1 MIWASALAPNLAGER
16 TDEATLRSEAQLLA
30 ALVSPALAKFLIE
43 PVERRIGAT
52 LIDDGHARK
61 SRLLNRLNAARQA
74 RWISE
79 IADGGFAFLCLKGYA
94 HARSIYPDAALRSTG
109 DLDVLV
115 RRRDLAGLVDFLERR
130 GFTFA
135 SAGLPRWGFISDASF
150 VPFVGPDGENIDL
163 HIHPDAFPAHAA
175 LSTELAFARARRIA
189 AEDGSFLAPSPEH
202 ALILCITNA
211 AKDKFGPFA
220 ATKLVDAA
228 RLIETT
234 PALDWDEVAWLARK
248 GHFHKPALV
257 FLALL
262 VGLGFPADSV
272 PARLRPE
279 FHGITGREFR
289 RLVASWR
296 ALFAERTGSAA
307 VVRRELVLCTEPR
320 VGLHNTLAR
329 LRGLVAPRSGIPRFK
344 ERRI

>member
-1 MIWASALAPNLAGER
+1 MIWATVFAPDAADGA
-16 TDEATLRSEAQLLA
+16 DEVSLRAEAQLLA
-30 ALVSPALAKFLIE
+30 ALVSPALAKFLVE
-43 PVERRIGAT
+43 PAEQRGGMT

-74 RWISE
+74 RWVNE
-79 IADGGFAFLCLKGYA
+79 ITDGGFGFLCLKGYA
-94 HARSIYPDAALRSTG
+94 HARTIYPDPALRSTG
-109 DLDVLV
+109 DLDLLV
-115 RRRDLAGLVDFLERR
+115 RQRDLAALVDFLQRR

-150 VPFVGPDGENIDL
+150 APFVGPDGENIDL
-163 HIHPDAFPAHAA
+163 HIHPDAFPAHIA
-175 LSTELAFARARRIA
+175 LSTELAFACARRVA
-189 AEDGSFLAPSPEH
+189 AEDGGFLAPSPEH

-220 ATKLVDAA
+220 ATKLIDAA
-228 RLIETT
+228 RIIQAT
-234 PALDWDEVAWLARK
+234 PALHWDEIEFLARK
-248 GHFHKPALV
+248 GHFHKPALI

-262 VGLGFPADSV
+262 VSLGFPAGQM
-272 PARLRPE
+272 PPRLRPE

-296 ALFAERTGSAA
+296 ALFAERTGTAGLL
-307 VVRRELVLCTEPR
+307 RRELILCTEPR

-329 LRGLVAPRSGIPRFK
+329 LRGLISPQSGLPRFK